1 MSSSL
6 KNIEYELQFFIEL
19 LILAK
24 VGLRNI
30 IKNQVANVN
39 VEQGKR
45 SRSKVA

>member
-19 LILAK
+19 LILAI

-30 IKNQVANVN
+30 MKNQVANVK
-39 VEQGKR
+39 VERGKR
-45 SRSKVA
+45 SGSKVA